1 MRKARWMFALL
12 ALGGSILTL
21 QAPAIAAA
29 VDSGEIVSGSLNYD
43 HVSGVVNGN
52 VLCSNTVDVTDDGN
66 VVRHTLVGIDGM
78 EKFSYTFVDRMGEE
92 MQPQI
97 CDYMPKRSHSV
108 SQLDHAFPAANGGL
122 ILIDNANSKRLL
134 VNPSG
139 DISVSGVD
147 DLTYL
152 NDSAYAVSVEI
163 VSSGVKIR
171 LHRSS
176 DGSVLDQKV
185 GLRGATKIY
194 SLDSGIDYE
203 GDELYKDGAFLST
216 DIGSYNICVEDESI
230 RIMPSPEWDPS
241 ILANYDGHYVTFK
254 NSRLTFRQADG
265 SDKTIDGFFSDASA
279 FNGVVTATRDG
290 GKYYFSMTGDPIME
304 GWQFA
309 RVDAIGDTGRFF
321 CQDLNGNANG
331 DGAGYLICDSRS
343 VVARLGKKTANSYKY
358 VVGDYVI
365 EAKEGSASSDGTM
378 RMSYAVKAF
387 DSLGDTVQTWS
398 LSDAVTVNEFY
409 WLGKSDVPRD
419 CAAYWCSSEA
429 SNSSVFYDKSFN
441 PLAELNVTFC
451 ALPKEFFVDGELGYS
466 FGKCGSDAY
475 GDSTSPLYDY
485 RIQPMMIGNMQR
497 IRAGRVAERDNIN
510 YVTDGRGHAGAV
522 DDEGNVIIPLEYESI
537 YDAGSNADASHI
549 LVKKNGTWH
558 VMWLEGNGMISVDV
572 PVVADLTFNGKNQV
586 PVVAESD
593 LYRVVSNDGGT
604 NAGSYS
610 VELELVDPGSACW
623 ADGSVGNKVISY
635 KIAPRALTDG
645 VKAGS
650 IDDQTFTG
658 AAVNPKVTLRLDGE
672 LLVEGTD
679 YTLTHASNTKP
690 GTGYAI
696 CQGKGNYTGEL
707 RIAFNIV
714 KPLSFSDVDGS
725 TPHAAHINWLA
736 SAGISKG
743 WNNGDGTFSFR
754 PYAIV
759 ARADMAAFLYRLA
772 GEPSFDEGAA
782 PSFSDVD
789 AGTPHRRAI
798 LWLASKGISKGWAN
812 GDGTY
817 SFRPYANV
825 ARADMAA
832 FLYRLAGE
840 PTFNEAEAPGFSD
853 VNDQTPHKRAILWLA
868 TSGVSK
874 GWNNGNGTFSFRPYV
889 EVARCDMSAFLHRME
904 ENGLVQK

>member
-29 VDSGEIVSGSLNYD
+29 VDSGEIVAGPIQYD

-52 VLCSNTVDVTDDGN
+52 VLCSKTLEVRDDGE
-66 VVRHTLVGIDGM
+66 VVRHTLMGVDGQ
-78 EKFSYTFVDRMGEE
+78 EKFSYTFVDFDSGFGE
-92 MQPQI
+92 QPASS
-97 CDYMPKRSHSV
+97 DYAPV
-108 SQLDHAFPAANGGL
+108 SGTGINALYTDFPRDNGCLVLLNVATG
-122 ILIDNANSKRLL
+122 KYVL
-134 VNPSG
+134 VNSDG
-139 DISVSGVD
+139 DIVV
-147 DLTYL
+147 
-152 NDSAYAVSVEI
+152 NDADRIAIMKDGIHAVSVKKTGNALRI
-163 VSSGVKIR
+163 S
-171 LHRSS
+171 LHLLT
-176 DGSVLDQKV
+176 DGSILKQKTGMIGV
-185 GLRGATKIY
+185 NEIYGLNVDMDGNWND
-194 SLDSGIDYE
+194 LDSDTVCLI
-203 GDELYKDGAFLST
+203 T
-216 DIGSYNICVEDESI
+216 DIGSYYITIRNEDIVVKPVNERDRIIVLDEDGYLISLKNGRLQFELPDGTQKNASGTFSSI
-230 RIMPSPEWDPS
+230 F
-241 ILANYDGHYVTFK
+241 Y
-254 NSRLTFRQADG
+254 SR
-265 SDKTIDGFFSDASA
+265 
-279 FNGVVTATRDG
+279 GVVTAVQNNINQFFTIDG
-290 GKYYFSMTGDPIME
+290 EQLFKGFKFDT
-304 GWQFA
+304 
-309 RVDAIGDTGRFF
+309 VDALDDGRFF
-321 CQDLNGNANG
+321 CKTRVSGS
-331 DGAGYLICDSRS
+331 GALLWEYYICDSNGILKSLGRS
-343 VVARLGKKTANSYKY
+343 SKTREISSFGAFIFENQVNPQDVSQDFPMLYTTKAYDSNGRVVETWDLSERMMVRELYYLTDNQLP
-358 VVGDYVI
+358 
-365 EAKEGSASSDGTM
+365 SDGVF
-378 RMSYAVKAF
+378 YY
-387 DSLGDTVQTWS
+387 GH
-398 LSDAVTVNEFY
+398 SDATYATSFY
-409 WLGKSDVPRD
+409 SRD
-419 CAAYWCSSEA
+419 FEYLATFDDIQYG
-429 SNSSVFYDKSFN
+429 VFDEVVCEGNTCLSFIS
-441 PLAELNVTFC
+441 P
-451 ALPKEFFVDGELGYS
+451 GEYER
-466 FGKCGSDAY
+466 DAF
-475 GDSTSPLYDY
+475 SPLYDY